1 MPWTV
6 PVAPVRRPFADRSG
20 LAFIGGFA
28 HAPNV
33 DAAQWLVNDVM
44 PLVWQEA
51 PEITCLLI
59 GSDMSEDL
67 RRQLARPGVDVLGRV
82 DRLAD
87 VFERIRLTVAPLR
100 FGAGLKDKV
109 LRSMGA
115 GLPCVGTTEAFKG
128 MQELPST
135 ITNDCQRDTAAD
147 LAAAIVRMH
156 RDEAANTSCAQTG
169 LMYVGAFYNQ
179 SRIDALIQEMAQ
191 PALDRYRARSR
202 SRSECIVLNFGDT
215 HRQPSAT
222 DAKRAEPPAKRVA
235 FR

>member
-1 MPWTV
+1 
-6 PVAPVRRPFADRSG
+6 
-20 LAFIGGFA
+20 L
-28 HAPNV
+28 H
-33 DAAQWLVNDVM
+33 Q
-44 PLVWQEA
+44 
-51 PEITCLLI
+51 
-59 GSDMSEDL
+59 
-67 RRQLARPGVDVLGRV
+67 QLARPGVKVLGRV
-82 DRLAD
+82 DSLAD

-135 ITNDCQRDTAAD
+135 ITNDCRRDTAAD
-147 LAAAIVRMH
+147 LAAAIVRTH

-169 LMYVGAFYNQ
+169 MRYVDAFYNR
-179 SRIDALIQEMAQ
+179 SRIDELIQEMAQ

-202 SRSECIVLNFGDT
+202 SRSECMVLNFGDT
-215 HRQPSAT
+215 HRQPNAT
-222 DAKRAEPPAKRVA
+222 VTIRAQPTAKRLA